1 MTESILVLSNYFLY
15 YKFFFFLQ
23 NFVDLA
29 GSEKV
34 SMHDPMRT
42 KKRDVSA
49 GYFLQFYYI

>member
-1 MTESILVLSNYFLY
+1 MTESILVKIYISLFL
-15 YKFFFFLQ
+15 KIFK

-42 KKRDVSA
+42 KKRDASA
-49 GYFLQFYYI
+49 GTLFYF